1 MLTNSLCIIFRKS
14 SAFTRS
20 YIYCTVTEQQLLE
33 LFSHQESSDF
43 TRSHTLYC
51 HKTKPLEIDFIF
63 EKYFTCRMDV
73 FAYDIWIIYNFLR
86 EHLLFPHNKFHR
98 YRHCFLDQIPQFNGI
113 PGTISF
119 LSFVFCNVLYQ

>member
-73 FAYDIWIIYNFLR
+73 FAYDIWIISIFYVNIYC
-86 EHLLFPHNKFHR
+86 FH
-98 YRHCFLDQIPQFNGI
+98 
-113 PGTISF
+113 TISSIATDTVAWIRF
-119 LSFVFCNVLYQ
+119 LNLMEFQEPLVFIHCIL